1 MRYLRDLVHICLVN
15 EFIFA
20 QMPLR
25 EGSSRMQNSQILI
38 HLLSSL
44 ELAYFQCGTT
54 KLGMKTHT
62 QFIASIHIQPFALVT
77 RITDGAVVVGI
88 DNASYKVEPGQ
99 ALIIPAN
106 VKYTFHLLG
115 DTAVTHWLNFNFTL
129 FEHFPLLD
137 LLETPYTTSDA
148 IGNEIGQLQAE
159 ISDLVHAKHTNNSA
173 ALFAAAKVKQRLFSV
188 LEIVMSISRHKAG
201 SLEKMNKFQKFQ
213 PVFKY
218 IEEHLDEKIKVS
230 QLAGLLFVSTSHFY
244 KEFQDSFDLSP
255 MQYIQSQRFKKAQY
269 LLSTSDL
276 TVREIANLVGYDST
290 FPFIRFFKSMYGNSP
305 GHYRKMMLN
314 RY

>member
-1 MRYLRDLVHICLVN
+1 
-15 EFIFA
+15 
-20 QMPLR
+20 
-25 EGSSRMQNSQILI
+25 
-38 HLLSSL
+38 
-44 ELAYFQCGTT
+44 
-54 KLGMKTHT
+54 MKTHT